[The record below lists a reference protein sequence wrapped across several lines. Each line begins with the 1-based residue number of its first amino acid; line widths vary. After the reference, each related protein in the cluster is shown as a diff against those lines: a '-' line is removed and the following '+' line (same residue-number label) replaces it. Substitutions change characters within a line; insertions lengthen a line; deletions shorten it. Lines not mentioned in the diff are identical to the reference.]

1 MAKKSSRPNPRKTG
15 SNTGTSKAG
24 VTRRTKDGKY
34 RYLKNGGKLK

>member
-1 MAKKSSRPNPRKTG
+1 MAKKSNRSNPRKTG

-34 RYLKNGGKLK
+34 RPFKNGGKLK